1 MQGVAVF
8 GVTGRMGQALV
19 RLLSPGSAEARP
31 SASSSPFGLR
41 LCGAI
46 AAPSSSRLGQD
57 AAADGVVTGIRVT
70 DDVAFGLQDASVA
83 VDFSR
88 SQFVVEHAQ
97 ACASAGVPLL
107 VGTTGYDS
115 QARAA
120 LEVAARQVAVLPAA
134 NTSLGVAVM
143 ARLVKLAT
151 SSLGPEFDVEIVEAH
166 HRGKRDAPSGTALS
180 LGKVVAAAR
189 DQDFSEIAVFDRHG
203 SYAPRAA
210 GSIGFSV
217 QRAGDIVGEHTVVFA
232 ATGERLEITHRAT
245 DRATFAVGALRAA
258 AWLVGRSPG
267 LYGMEDVLDLA

>member
-1 MQGVAVF
+1 MHGVAVF

-19 RLLSPGSAEARP
+19 RLLSTGSADVRP
-31 SASSSPFGLR
+31 SGSTPPFGLR

-57 AAADGVVTGIRVT
+57 AAADGQVTGIRVT
-70 DDVAFGLQDASVA
+70 DDAAFGLQHASVA

-88 SQFVVEHAQ
+88 AQLVVAHAQ

-120 LEVAARQVAVLPAA
+120 LEAAALRVAVLPAA

-203 SYAPRAA
+203 SYAPRAT

-267 LYGMEDVLDLA
+267 LYAMEDVLDLA